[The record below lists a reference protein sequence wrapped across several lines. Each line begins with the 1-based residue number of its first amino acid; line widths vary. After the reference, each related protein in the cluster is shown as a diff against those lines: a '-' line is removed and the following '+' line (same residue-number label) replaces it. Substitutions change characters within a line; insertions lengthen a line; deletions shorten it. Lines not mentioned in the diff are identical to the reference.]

1 MAPIRWN
8 EVGRIWDE
16 DHGLLD
22 EVQIE
27 QCRRADTAERR
38 ATRDPA
44 HRGADA
50 GDPEGREPA
59 AHREVEKRGLHH
71 CARGVE
77 LRQGL
82 AGLEGRLKTLSLEF
96 LTRQYDRAIAAPAQ
110 S

>member
-1 MAPIRWN
+1 MKTTVCWTR
-8 EVGRIWDE
+8 
-16 DHGLLD
+16 
-22 EVQIE
+22 
-27 QCRRADTAERR
+27 CRSSS
-38 ATRDPA
+38 
-44 HRGADA
+44 ADA
-50 GDPEGREPA
+50 PTRPSGELHEIQRIVAQTLGDPEGREPA